1 MLAGSLRR
9 QKLSRREADGLERL
23 LGPLLDILG
32 GVGLSRSDA
41 ARTGDQGIFALLLT
55 LNNINNKDSTVN
67 VKQTIRIL
75 VLKQR

>member
-32 GVGLSRSDA
+32 GVGLSRSETQHA
-41 ARTGDQGIFALLLT
+41 QAIKEFARYC
-55 LNNINNKDSTVN
+55 
-67 VKQTIRIL
+67 
-75 VLKQR
+75 